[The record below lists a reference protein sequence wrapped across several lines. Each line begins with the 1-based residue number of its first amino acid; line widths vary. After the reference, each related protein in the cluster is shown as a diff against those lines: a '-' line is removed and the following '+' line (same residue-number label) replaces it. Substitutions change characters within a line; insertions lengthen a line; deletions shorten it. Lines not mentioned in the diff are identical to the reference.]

1 MALRDADKLT
11 RIKRFYRKAA
21 AGPAV
26 GGYGVLLD
34 GRAAKTPEGRPL
46 TAPAEALARLLADEW
61 GAQGEFIDFAAMPAT
76 RLAWT
81 AIDRSAD
88 AAAALAAEVARYAST
103 DTLSY
108 PEESGGLAVRQAAL
122 WTPWRDWAAGELE
135 LRLEVAGGSLH
146 HAQQPETMELARVL
160 AFGLEPFTLTGLAF
174 AAALYG
180 SAVLAFAVQRR
191 VLDGV
196 EAFELSRLEEA
207 FQAEQWGLDLEA
219 EARTDALRTEAAMI
233 DCWFAALSL
242 PA

>member
-11 RIKRFYRKAA
+11 RIKRFYRTAE
-21 AGPAV
+21 AGSVP

-34 GRAAKTPEGRPL
+34 GRAAKTPDGKPL
-46 TAPAEALARLLADEW
+46 TAPTEPVARLLAEEW
-61 GAQGEFIDFAAMPAT
+61 AAQGKFIDFATMPAT

-88 AAAALAAEVARYAST
+88 AVAALAAEVARYAST

-108 PEESGGLAVRQAAL
+108 PEARGGLAERQASQ
-122 WTPWRDWAAGELE
+122 WTPWLDWAARDLE
-135 LRLEVAGGSLH
+135 LDLEVAGGSLH
-146 HAQQPETMELARVL
+146 HAQHPETLERARSLAE
-160 AFGLEPFTLTGLAF
+160 ALEPFALTGLAF
-174 AAALYG
+174 AAGLYG

-191 VLDGV
+191 ALGGV

-207 FQAEQWGLDLEA
+207 FQAEQWGLDSEA
-219 EARTDALRTEAAMI
+219 EARTEARRVEAAMI
-233 DCWFAALSL
+233 DRWFGALSS